1 MNNKES
7 GRPIKLLWGSLV
19 YAVILVLSFLGTQAM
34 RHPISSILFLFLLL
48 LPVISIV
55 AAIIGC
61 NSIQVYVS
69 SEAAR
74 VEKDTPVGYEIR
86 VINNAPI
93 PYPFVEAYITQPRED
108 GVRCL
113 KRRMYLSLAPFGG
126 YIINK
131 KISFRYRGLYEIGV
145 SDFYLSD
152 MLRLVRFRVVVD
164 NYSNILVFPR
174 VLNVAS
180 EDHHAYTEMPSVHAP
195 TATNEVAE
203 AANIREYRTGD
214 SQKSIHWKLSSKTE
228 ELQVKD
234 FSINRDRNVY
244 IFADLASQ
252 SPCPQVKRQN
262 ASKQLKK
269 ALKLKEK
276 KKVRLSSAAAATVTE
291 HADKLGRKLVGG
303 LSFFKNIFKKKKRE
317 RQRRI
322 VGDENTMETIEMIDR
337 LISDTSNAEAR
348 RRKELRQQKKNEKNA
363 ERNEAKNQIMA
374 QMAAEEAAEQA
385 VIDKLYSSI
394 NEVLEDE
401 DTVKLDDAILAWGG
415 KVKSEYEDDMAEF
428 CADGIV
434 EIALSA
440 VKRELARGNK
450 CTLVWYD
457 SREDRGFSYYTIAS
471 PLELEAAFNRFA
483 SAPTADCEMKITN
496 LIRLVAE
503 SINVTIKFVT
513 ANIDPVS
520 LSEYCAVPALFG
532 GAGAGCTC
540 EVMLFNPESRYINSS
555 ARREY
560 AATCK
565 ERLIGSGIYTTEFKY
580 VKTIDGGTTLIA
592 VDY

>member
-7 GRPIKLLWGSLV
+7 GRPIQLLWGSLV
-19 YAVILVLSFLGTQAM
+19 YAVVLVLSFLGTQAM
-34 RHPISSILFLFLLL
+34 QHPISSILFLFLLL
-48 LPVISIV
+48 LPIISIV
-55 AAIIGC
+55 SAIIGC

-69 SEAAR
+69 SESAR
-74 VEKDTPVGYEIR
+74 IEKDTPVGYEIR

-93 PYPFVEAYITQPRED
+93 PYPFVEAYITQPRDD

-164 NYSNILVFPR
+164 NYSNILVYPR
-174 VLNVAS
+174 VLDVAS

-195 TATNEVAE
+195 LATNEMAE
-203 AANIREYRTGD
+203 AANIREYRMGD
-214 SQKSIHWKLSSKTE
+214 SQKSVHWKLSSKTE

-244 IFADLASQ
+244 IFADLAAQ

-276 KKVRLSSAAAATVTE
+276 KKLRLRDTAAIAVSE
-291 HADKLGRKLVGG
+291 KADQLGKKLGGG
-303 LSFFKNIFKKKKRE
+303 LSFFKNLFKKKKKE

-322 VGDENTMETIEMIDR
+322 VGDDNTIDTIEMIDR

-348 RRKELRQQKKNEKNA
+348 RRKELRDQRKLEKNA
-363 ERNEAKNQIMA
+363 ERTEAKNKIMA
-374 QMAAEEAAEQA
+374 QMVAEEAAEQA
-385 VIDKLYSSI
+385 VIDKLYDSI

-415 KVKSEYEDDMAEF
+415 KVKSEHEDDMAEF
-428 CADGIV
+428 CADGVV

-440 VKRELARGNK
+440 VKRELSRGNK

-457 SREDRGFSYYTIAS
+457 KREDRGFSYYNIGS

-483 SAPTADCEMKITN
+483 SAPTADSDKKITE

-503 SINVTIKFVT
+503 SMNVTIRFVT
-513 ANIDPVS
+513 PNIDPVS
-520 LSEYCAVPALFG
+520 LAEYCNVPALFG

-540 EVMLFNPESRYINSS
+540 EVMLFNPDGRYVNSV

-560 AATCK
+560 GAACK
-565 ERLIGSGIYTTEFKY
+565 ERLIGSGVYTTEFKY
-580 VKTIDGGTTLIA
+580 VNNADGATTLIS